1 MNLSKWAAALGLAAA
16 ALAAAPASAQPYPS
30 KRLDWTIAFGPGG
43 GNDIMSRTLISI
55 LEKYKLY
62 PETIVADVSHL
73 EIGDYVRAGDL
84 PLPSGVKLVSDANV
98 VIAHCV
104 QPKAEEEPKPAE
116 AAAEGAAAP
125 AAEAGAKPEAAPA
138 KEGRE
143 GKDKK
148 EGKD

>member
-1 MNLSKWAAALGLAAA
+1 VACLPK
-16 ALAAAPASAQPYPS
+16 
-30 KRLDWTIAFGPGG
+30 
-43 GNDIMSRTLISI
+43 DI
-55 LEKYKLY
+55 

-84 PLPSGVKLVSDANV
+84 SLPSGVKLVSDANV

-116 AAAEGAAAP
+116 AAVEGAAP

-138 KEGRE
+138 KEGKEAKEGRE
-143 GKDKK
+143 GRDKK